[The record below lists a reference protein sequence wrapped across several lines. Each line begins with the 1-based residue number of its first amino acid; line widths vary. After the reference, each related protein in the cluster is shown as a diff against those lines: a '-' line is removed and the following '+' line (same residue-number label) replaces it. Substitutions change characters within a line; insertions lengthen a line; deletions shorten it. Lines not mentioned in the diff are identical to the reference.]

1 MLSFYMRAN
10 TQQKPKVSFLF
21 TQILLASLFFIVG
34 NLLAWLIAVFI
45 TRGMYGS
52 SVMGA
57 PQAFVLKHPWPGLAL
72 GLGVQ
77 ALVGYSSF
85 RFLVGK
91 REQRAPRELQ
101 GPHAFEEFLAG
112 AALGV
117 IYITVVMGVLA
128 LFGGYQVTGVAI
140 TTGLVVGLM
149 LGVGAAFAEEVLF
162 RGFMLRLLD
171 KAYGTPTALTVVALL
186 FGLIHL
192 LNGVT
197 TGEVSWWGAVAIVL
211 EAGFLLN
218 AAYCLTRRL
227 WFVIGLHLAWNF
239 MLSGVF
245 GLPVSGI
252 DAGGGFLQGTVSGP
266 VWLTGGTFGPE
277 GSVIAVVF
285 GLGLGVFLL
294 AKAQQRG
301 NLTTRIKRTP

>member
-1 MLSFYMRAN
+1 MKAN
-10 TQQKPKVSFLF
+10 TLQKPQASFLL
-21 TQILLASLFFIVG
+21 TQLLLATVFFVVG
-34 NLLAWLIAVFI
+34 NLLASVIAVLV
-45 TRGMYGS
+45 TRGIYGS
-52 SVMGA
+52 SVLGA

-72 GLGVQ
+72 GMGVQ
-77 ALVGYSSF
+77 ALTGYCSF

-91 REQRAPRELQ
+91 REQRTPSELQ
-101 GPHAFEEFLAG
+101 GPHAFKEFLAG

-117 IYITVVMGVLA
+117 SYIAVVMGLLA
-128 LFGGYQVTGVAI
+128 LFGGYRVTGVAL

-162 RGFMLRLLD
+162 RGFILRLID
-171 KAYGTPTALTVVALL
+171 KAYGTPAAVTVVALL

-192 LNGVT
+192 LNGFT

-211 EAGFLLN
+211 EAGLLLN
-218 AAYCLTRRL
+218 AAYYLTRRL

-252 DAGGGFLQGTVSGP
+252 DVGGGLLQGTVSGSA
-266 VWLTGGTFGPE
+266 WLTGGTFGPE
-277 GSVIAVVF
+277 GSVIAVGL
-285 GLGLGVFLL
+285 GLGLGVLL
-294 AKAQQRG
+294 LVVARRRG
-301 NLTTRIKRTP
+301 HLTSRPKRTD

>member
-1 MLSFYMRAN
+1 MTFA
-10 TQQKPKVSFLF
+10 
-21 TQILLASLFFIVG
+21 
-34 NLLAWLIAVFI
+34 
-45 TRGMYGS
+45 RG
-52 SVMGA
+52 
-57 PQAFVLKHPWPGLAL
+57 P
-72 GLGVQ
+72 
-77 ALVGYSSF
+77 
-85 RFLVGK
+85 
-91 REQRAPRELQ
+91 
-101 GPHAFEEFLAG
+101 
-112 AALGV
+112 
-117 IYITVVMGVLA
+117 
-128 LFGGYQVTGVAI
+128 
-140 TTGLVVGLM
+140 
-149 LGVGAAFAEEVLF
+149 
-162 RGFMLRLLD
+162 
-171 KAYGTPTALTVVALL
+171 
-186 FGLIHL
+186 